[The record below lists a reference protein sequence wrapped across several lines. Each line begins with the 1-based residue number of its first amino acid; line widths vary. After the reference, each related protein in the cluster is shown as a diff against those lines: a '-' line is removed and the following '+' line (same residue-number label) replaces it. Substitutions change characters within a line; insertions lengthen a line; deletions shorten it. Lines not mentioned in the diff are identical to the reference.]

1 MAKTHTLKAEDRKRT
16 GTGMLK
22 RMRREGFIP
31 SVVYGG
37 GSETRNVKISA
48 KDFRDM
54 IGASASANVLVDLE
68 LDGGGQQLAFVKDL
82 QHDPLSG
89 NILHADFLAIN
100 EATEITAQIPVVL
113 NGEALGVKLGGQLE
127 QLLYTIEI
135 KCLPKDLPETIEGD
149 VSDLDVGDALHV
161 GGMQW
166 TEGVS
171 PTLGEDVVVALAA
184 KARIVLIDEEEETGE
199 DELGEGEEGEEA
211 SEGSEKEGGDTSEE
225 SSD

>member
-37 GSETRNVKISA
+37 GSESRNVKISA
-48 KDFRDM
+48 KEFRDM
-54 IGASASANVLVDLE
+54 IAASASANVLVDLKLE
-68 LDGGGQQLAFVKDL
+68 GGDQQLAFVKDL

-113 NGEALGVKLGGQLE
+113 TGEALGVKLGGQLE

-149 VSDLDVGDALHV
+149 VSDLDGGDALHV

-166 TEGVS
+166 PEGVS

-184 KARIVLIDEEEETGE
+184 KTRIALSDEATGE
-199 DELGEGEEGEEA
+199 DELGEGEEGEE
-211 SEGSEKEGGDTSEE
+211 SEEGAAQEGGESSEE

>member
-113 NGEALGVKLGGQLE
+113 NGEALGVKMGGQLE

-135 KCLPKDLPETIEGD
+135 KCLPKDLPETIEGV
-149 VSDLDVGDALHV
+149 VSDLDVGDALHI

-171 PTLGEDVVVALAA
+171 PTLGADVVVALAA
-184 KARIVLIDEEEETGE
+184 KTRIALSDEAADE
-199 DELGEGEEGEEA
+199 DELGEGEEGEE
-211 SEGSEKEGGDTSEE
+211 SEEGAAQEGGDTSEE
-225 SSD
+225 GSD